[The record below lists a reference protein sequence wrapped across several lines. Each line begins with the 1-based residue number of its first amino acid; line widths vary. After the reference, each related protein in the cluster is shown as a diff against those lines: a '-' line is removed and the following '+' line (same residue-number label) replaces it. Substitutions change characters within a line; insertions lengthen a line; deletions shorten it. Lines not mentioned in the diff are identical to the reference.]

1 LEPKQKLKK
10 LLSGRSNF
18 GISEVYGTKKIRRKP
33 CSGGFFVLHTNA
45 TTRKAIDFL
54 ILKFD

>member
-18 GISEVYGTKKIRRKP
+18 GISEVYGTKKSAENHVP
-33 CSGGFFVLHTNA
+33 A
-45 TTRKAIDFL
+45 DFL
-54 ILKFD
+54 YCIPTQQLEKQLIF